1 MHERRAFV
9 RIPLGLE
16 TTYQVIGEAAL
27 PRLGLSEDLSLGGLR
42 LSEPE
47 LLEPGS
53 GISMNMTLPVQGPMV
68 LRGMVAWCRPVGS
81 NGNRRNG
88 HYRAGIRWLEIHP
101 GAQARL
107 NAFLTERTH
116 SQAVAVPLP
125 KPPHGVHL
133 FWWRIIGLG
142 VLAFLL
148 LLIARSF

>member
-1 MHERRAFV
+1 MRERRSFV

-16 TTYQVIGEAAL
+16 TTYQVIGEATA

-47 LLEPGS
+47 PLEPGS
-53 GISMNMTLPVQGPMV
+53 GISMNVTLPVQGPMV

-81 NGNRRNG
+81 NDDRRNG
-88 HYRAGIRWLEIHP
+88 HYWAGIRWLEINP
-101 GAQARL
+101 AARARL

-116 SQAVAVPLP
+116 SQAVAVSLLRLP
-125 KPPHGVHL
+125 NGGHL